1 MKVTTGFQM
10 FMEESGEV
18 GKAYSQLVQTM
29 AQNSALDKKTHALA
43 YISALAAAQMTGGL
57 AFHVMMAKKVGASRD
72 EVRDAVLVG
81 LPAVGLGVLDALEV
95 ALNAYDETETA

>member
-1 MKVTTGFQM
+1 M

-18 GKAYSQLVQTM
+18 GKAYSQLVQAM

-81 LPAVGLGVLDALEV
+81 LPAVGLAVLDIEEDEI
-95 ALNAYDETETA
+95 NAYDETETA

>member
-18 GKAYSQLVQTM
+18 GKAYSQLVQAM

-81 LPAVGLGVLDALEV
+81 LPAVGLAVLDIEEDEIS
-95 ALNAYDETETA
+95 AYDETETA